1 MELKI
6 ENLTANIHL
15 LEKDRKENDT
25 KIVELTCQ
33 VEKIKHVEKLKL
45 TWMMVGLI
53 DKIKHLEVK
62 KEHLIKDF
70 EDKIEAER
78 EDRQKINKK

>member
-1 MELKI
+1 MSGGG
-6 ENLTANIHL
+6 NQT
-15 LEKDRKENDT
+15 
-25 KIVELTCQ
+25 
-33 VEKIKHVEKLKL
+33 VEKLKL

>member
-1 MELKI
+1 
-6 ENLTANIHL
+6 
-15 LEKDRKENDT
+15 
-25 KIVELTCQ
+25 
-33 VEKIKHVEKLKL
+33 
-45 TWMMVGLI
+45 MVGLI

-78 EDRQKINKK
+78 EDRQKINKKWNQTIKDKELPEGVRKKGNKRYFYFLFWSLSNAREKLCHPS